1 MSLHHL
7 TPFRVL
13 VAPGLHNSGPQ
24 HWQSRWQR
32 LYPRFERVE
41 QQRWDE
47 PVLLRWA
54 DRLDQVLDQDHRPTL
69 IVAHSFGCLTTALSL
84 SRASSPH
91 VAGVLLVGPA
101 DPDKFQV
108 ASLLPQGELPCPS
121 IMVASTNDPWMTAE
135 RAAGWAQ
142 RWGSDFVNAGAL
154 GHINAESGLGDWRFG
169 QRLLQV
175 LAQRAHNKLFITK
188 ENQND
193 PTPWRYRPGLRTGL
207 HHRPHQ
213 VP

>member
-1 MSLHHL
+1 MAIQPLNH
-7 TPFRVL
+7 FRVL
-13 VAPGLHNSGPQ
+13 VAPGLHNSGPE

-32 LYPRFERVE
+32 LYPRFERVAQE
-41 QQRWDE
+41 HWSD

-54 DRLDQVLDQDHRPTL
+54 DRLDEVLDQERRPTL

-84 SRASSPH
+84 SRSSSPH

-108 ASLLPQGELPCPS
+108 SALLPQGALPCPS

-135 RAAGWAQ
+135 KAESWAR

-169 QRLLQV
+169 QRLLHV
-175 LAQRAHNKLFITK
+175 LAQRALNERAAAPRGF
-188 ENQND
+188 
-193 PTPWRYRPGLRTGL
+193 TPLRPGPGFAETSV
-207 HHRPHQ
+207 H
-213 VP
+213 VF

>member
-1 MSLHHL
+1 MAIWQLNQ
-7 TPFRVL
+7 FRVL

-32 LYPRFERVE
+32 LYPWFERVE
-41 QQRWDE
+41 QDRWSD
-47 PVLLRWA
+47 PVLLDWA
-54 DRLDQVLDQDHRPTL
+54 DRLDEVLAQERRPTL

-108 ASLLPQGELPCPS
+108 SAILPQGALPCPS
-121 IMVASTNDPWMTAE
+121 IMVASSNDPWMTAPSAE
-135 RAAGWAQ
+135 RWAR
-142 RWGSDFVNAGAL
+142 RWGSAFLNAGAL
-154 GHINAESGLGDWRFG
+154 GHINAESGLGDWRCG

-175 LAQRAHNKLFITK
+175 LAQRASNVRLH
-188 ENQND
+188 D
-193 PTPWRYRPGLRTGL
+193 APRPRAAA
-207 HHRPHQ
+207 RPAQ
-213 VP
+213 RAALPGSVSTV

>member
-1 MSLHHL
+1 MATQHL
-7 TPFRVL
+7 NQFRVL
-13 VAPGLHNSGPQ
+13 VAPGLHNSGPE

-32 LYPRFERVE
+32 VYPHFERVE
-41 QQRWDE
+41 QERWSD

-54 DRLDQVLDQDHRPTL
+54 DRLDEMLDQDRRPTL

-101 DPDKFQV
+101 EPDKFQV

-121 IMVASTNDPWMTAE
+121 IMVASTNDPWMTARSAE
-135 RAAGWAQ
+135 TWAQ

-175 LAQRAHNKLFITK
+175 LAQRASNLTAGNVSFQKWVRRDKARVSVST
-188 ENQND
+188 
-193 PTPWRYRPGLRTGL
+193 
-207 HHRPHQ
+207 
-213 VP
+213 

>member
-1 MSLHHL
+1 MAPNHL
-7 TPFRVL
+7 NQFRVL
-13 VAPGLHNSGPQ
+13 VAPGLHSSGPG
-24 HWQSRWQR
+24 HWQTRWER

-41 QQRWDE
+41 QERWDD

-54 DRLDQVLDQDHRPTL
+54 DRLDGMLAQERRPTL

-108 ASLLPQGELPCPS
+108 ADVLPHSALPCPS
-121 IMVASTNDPWMTAE
+121 IMVASTNDPWMTAQ
-135 RAAGWAQ
+135 RAEVWAK

-154 GHINAESGLGDWRFG
+154 GHINADSGLGDWRYG

-175 LAQRAHNKLFITK
+175 LAQRAHNERLLKTEK
-188 ENQND
+188 KND
-193 PTPWRYRPGLRTGL
+193 LTPWRYSTGLRTGF
-207 HHRPHQ
+207 HHWQYQIP
-213 VP
+213 

>member
-1 MSLHHL
+1 MAIHHL
-7 TPFRVL
+7 NEFRVL
-13 VAPGLHNSGPQ
+13 VAPGLHNSGPE

-41 QQRWDE
+41 QERWSD

-54 DRLDQVLDQDHRPTL
+54 DRLDEVLDQDRRPTL

-101 DPDKFQV
+101 DPDKFHV
-108 ASLLPQGELPCPS
+108 SALLPHGALPCPS
-121 IMVASTNDPWMTAE
+121 IMVASANDPWMTAHSAE
-135 RAAGWAQ
+135 TWAR

-169 QRLLQV
+169 QRLLQA
-175 LAQRAHNKLFITK
+175 LARRALNQRAVGPRGPQLHASVPARTFSG
-188 ENQND
+188 
-193 PTPWRYRPGLRTGL
+193 PVPGRSV
-207 HHRPHQ
+207 Q
-213 VP
+213 VF